1 MSEPH
6 DSTALAPLNFDELG
20 ALIEKVD
27 FGYLP
32 LLDFYYELMTRGVE
46 REVEFINEKYLEA
59 KTVLCHVKL
68 RNKVFCGFIAFDI
81 ISKVLEDD

>member
-1 MSEPH
+1 M
-6 DSTALAPLNFDELG
+6 TPLTFEELG

-27 FGYLP
+27 CGDLP
-32 LLDFYYELMTRGVE
+32 LLDLYYEMMTRGVE
-46 REVEFINEKYLEA
+46 REVEFVQEKYLEA
-59 KTVLCHVKL
+59 KTVLCHMKL